1 MDSYRSNKS
10 KCNIGSITLWDAAQ
24 ANNSGSG
31 FPAVTWLRHAQDHS
45 DVKAGPEMSPH
56 TFNRDGSWQSEGM
69 VIDGAFSTSCIQ
81 QTKNKCLPGTMLLP
95 NMSLSSVWGQLWNT
109 DSCYSQDRWDGVKSP
124 SSYELWIEETQIVYG
139 YPRYMNGHLRW
150 HVLEF
155 ACVVFTTTHSN

>member
-1 MDSYRSNKS
+1 MHK
-10 KCNIGSITLWDAAQ
+10 ITV
-24 ANNSGSG
+24 N
-31 FPAVTWLRHAQDHS
+31 
-45 DVKAGPEMSPH
+45 VKAGPEMSPH

-150 HVLEF
+150 RVLEF
-155 ACVVFTTTHSN
+155 ACVVFTTTHSNYASNFTCIFAHGLVFFRVWKSAPACFIISVTGI